1 MEPEPQFTTKAG
13 EFEGPLDLL
22 LQLIEKRKL
31 HISEVSLAQVA
42 DDYIAHLKQFEHLPK
57 HEVANFLV
65 IASTLILIKSI
76 ALLPTLETTPEETQ
90 DINDL
95 QIRLALYEKF
105 KSASELIKNLFGKNN
120 IFWREETKH
129 TISVFAPSTDTSL
142 DSLSL
147 AMRNVLA
154 NLPKPEKIP
163 EVIVKKVI
171 SLEEVIG
178 NLTKRIQSA
187 LSMKFS
193 DFAKTTGG
201 DRVGIIVSFL
211 GMLELVKQG
220 IIDVKQDELYQDI
233 NIESSSTG
241 VPRYQ

>member
-1 MEPEPQFTTKAG
+1 MESQFTTKAG

-105 KSASELIKNLFGKNN
+105 KAVSEGVKNILGKNT
-120 IFWREETKH
+120 IFWREETKQ
-129 TISVFAPSTDTSL
+129 TITVLAPSTDTSL
-142 DSLSL
+142 DWLSL
-147 AMRNVLA
+147 ALRSV
-154 NLPKPEKIP
+154 
-163 EVIVKKVI
+163 
-171 SLEEVIG
+171 
-178 NLTKRIQSA
+178 
-187 LSMKFS
+187 
-193 DFAKTTGG
+193 
-201 DRVGIIVSFL
+201 
-211 GMLELVKQG
+211 
-220 IIDVKQDELYQDI
+220 
-233 NIESSSTG
+233 
-241 VPRYQ
+241 